1 MRAAILASLDD
12 DKAEAVVVMSLAGKS
27 SIADYLIIASGRST
41 RHVGAI
47 TEHLRERLKARG
59 GAPRI
64 EGVPQCHWVLV
75 DADDIIVHLFQPE
88 GARLLQPGEAVVG
101 RVAGRPGDG
110 VRTRRALACASRSR
124 RSAAC
129 APAPSRRSMTSMRGG
144 CHGPYPCT
152 RWPRRKPRTPAN
164 AASARRERCSS
175 SCPSAP
181 SPSALDESGE
191 PLSSRA
197 FADRLARWRDDG
209 RDLAFLIGG
218 ADGHGEA
225 VLARADLVLSL
236 GAMTWPHLLV
246 RALLAEQLYRAHAIL
261 SHHPYHRS

>member
-1 MRAAILASLDD
+1 MRLTIAAVGRLRAGPIKALYDEYARRLPWPVSVHEV
-12 DKAEAVVVMSLAGKS
+12 AEAKA
-27 SIADYLIIASGRST
+27 AHA
-41 RHVGAI
+41 
-47 TEHLRERLKARG
+47 RE
-59 GAPRI
+59 
-64 EGVPQCHWVLV
+64 
-75 DADDIIVHLFQPE
+75 
-88 GARLLQPGEAVVG
+88 
-101 RVAGRPGDG
+101 
-110 VRTRRALACASRSR
+110 
-124 RSAAC
+124 
-129 APAPSRRSMTSMRGG
+129 
-144 CHGPYPCT
+144 
-152 RWPRRKPRTPAN
+152 
-164 AASARRERCSS
+164 RREREARALLKLV
-175 SCPSAP
+175 PERTLAV
-181 SPSALDESGE
+181 ALDESGE